1 MLNTLAIPVTAATAA
16 APATPLFETPAQAPR
31 PAGHEWARDEP
42 AGNRLLALLRA
53 LAPNGALAGLERVA
67 LPAGRVLLQ
76 RGRAVTQVWF
86 PEDALVSALGV
97 LRNGASLEVALVG
110 AEGLIGWEACLGG
123 LPAAHDAM
131 VQVSGGAWRLPAPAL
146 AALCRRLPVVQE
158 AVMHANVSLLAQA
171 GQIAACYRHH
181 CMEQQ
186 VSRWLLTAAERLQGQ
201 ELPMTQERLSA
212 LLGVRREGVTECAR
226 RLQAAGLIRYA
237 RGRIRVLDAAGLAT
251 RACECHG
258 VLRGARLQLHDA
270 LDRLAGAR

>member
-1 MLNTLAIPVTAATAA
+1 MLNTLAASLPSLLDV
-16 APATPLFETPAQAPR
+16 PAHAPR
-31 PAGHEWARDEP
+31 PAVHEWPNDDV
-42 AGNRLLALLRA
+42 AGNRLLALMRA
-53 LAPNGALAGLERVA
+53 LAPAGALAGLERVA

-76 RGRAVTQVWF
+76 RGRPVAQVWF

-97 LRNGASLEVALVG
+97 LRNGASLEVALIG
-110 AEGLIGWEACLGG
+110 AEGLIGWEACLGS

-131 VQVSGGAWRLPAPAL
+131 VQVPGAAWRLPAAAM
-146 AALCRRLPVVQE
+146 AALCRRLPALQE
-158 AVMHANVSLLAQA
+158 AVMHANLALLAQA
-171 GQIAACYRHH
+171 GQIAACNRHH

-186 VSRWLLTAAERLQGQ
+186 VSRWLLTAAERLHGQ

-226 RLQAAGLIRYA
+226 RLQTAGLIRYV
-237 RGRIRVLDAAGLAT
+237 RGRIRVLDAAGLAA

-270 LDRLAGAR
+270 LDRLSGAR

>member
-1 MLNTLAIPVTAATAA
+1 MLSTLA
-16 APATPLFETPAQAPR
+16 APAASPLDAPAQAPR
-31 PAGHEWARDEP
+31 STRREGGDGDA
-42 AGNRLLALLRA
+42 AGNRLLALLLA
-53 LAPNGALAGLERVA
+53 LAPAGALAGLERVA

-76 RGRAVTQVWF
+76 RGRPVTQVWF
-86 PEDALVSALGV
+86 PDDALVSALGV

-110 AEGLIGWEACLGG
+110 AEGLVGWEACLGH

-131 VQVSGGAWRLPAPAL
+131 VQVPGGAWRLPAAAL
-146 AALCRRLPVVQE
+146 AALCRKLPALQE
-158 AVMHANVSLLAQA
+158 AVMHASLALLAQA
-171 GQIAACYRHH
+171 GQIAACNRHH

-186 VSRWLLTAAERLQGQ
+186 VSRWLLTAAERLHGQ

-226 RLQAAGLIRYA
+226 RLQAGGLIRYA
-237 RGRIRVLDAAGLAT
+237 RGRIRVLDAAGLAA

-270 LDRLAGAR
+270 LERLAGAR